1 MSTTQQVLIA
11 AQPAPLHRRF
21 FAYLIDLTI
30 IGAPA
35 GAAGSLMFGPLSDLG
50 ESGRLIGAVLV
61 ALYFCYFDSRLGGGR
76 SLGKQLL
83 GLQVV
88 MLTGGLMSPM
98 SAAARALIVAT
109 PTLLNGISVGDD
121 LAPIAGV
128 LIVGLG
134 LSLGYLAIFNRPSH
148 RSLHDLATA
157 TMVVRL
163 TAELP
168 TARPMRRFRWGA
180 VAIFLALGAV
190 VPLAGLLIIAAVSF
204 VYLAVIFHRLSH
216 RYPHDLATAAT
227 ATTGA
232 AQLPALPPMRRFHWG
247 VVGAFAVFGLVAPA
261 VLSQAVDS
269 WVDLNEAGS
278 IGQRVEMLPGVRSA
292 HVSVRWTREM
302 SQASWDKQVVV
313 VADVRDW
320 PGDKTETANAVAM
333 AIYRGT
339 EKLIADAPVTV
350 RLRRGFTLGI
360 AHETQSERFPL
371 EAKQWRAERGI

>member
-1 MSTTQQVLIA
+1 MADVND
-11 AQPAPLHRRF
+11 PASAGCCATCPLHRRF

-35 GAAGSLMFGPLSDLG
+35 GAAASLMFGPLSDLG
-50 ESGRLIGAVLV
+50 ESARLIGAVLV
-61 ALYFCYFDSRLGGGR
+61 ALYFGYFDSRLGGGL
-76 SLGKQLL
+76 SLGKRLL

-109 PTLLNGISVGDD
+109 PTLLNGVRVGDD

-180 VAIFLALGAV
+180 VAIFLALGAM
-190 VPLAGLLIIAAVSF
+190 AGLLITAAVSSLA
-204 VYLAVIFHRLSH
+204 YLAVIFHRLSH
-216 RYPHDLATAAT
+216 RSPHNLATGAT

-247 VVGAFAVFGLVAPA
+247 VVGAFAAFGLVAPA

-278 IGQRVEMLPGVRSA
+278 ISQRVEMLPGVRSA
-292 HVSVRWTREM
+292 QVSVRWTREM

-313 VADVRDW
+313 VADMRDW
-320 PGDKTETANAVAM
+320 PVDKTETANAVAM

-371 EAKQWRAERGI
+371 DAKQWRAERGI

>member
-1 MSTTQQVLIA
+1 MADVND
-11 AQPAPLHRRF
+11 PASAGCCATCPLHRRF
-21 FAYLIDLTI
+21 FAYLIDLII

-35 GAAGSLMFGPLSDLG
+35 GAAASLMFGPLSDLG

-61 ALYFCYFDSRLGGGR
+61 ALYFGYFDSRLGGGL
-76 SLGKQLL
+76 SLGKRLL

-109 PTLLNGISVGDD
+109 PTLLNGVRVGDD

-180 VAIFLALGAV
+180 VAIFLALGALAPV
-190 VPLAGLLIIAAVSF
+190 AGLLATIALVLDTKPASS
-204 VYLAVIFHRLSH
+204 LS
-216 RYPHDLATAAT
+216 DLASSK
-227 ATTGA
+227 
-232 AQLPALPPMRRFHWG
+232 F
-247 VVGAFAVFGLVAPA
+247 
-261 VLSQAVDS
+261 LS
-269 WVDLNEAGS
+269 L
-278 IGQRVEMLPGVRSA
+278 
-292 HVSVRWTREM
+292 
-302 SQASWDKQVVV
+302 
-313 VADVRDW
+313 
-320 PGDKTETANAVAM
+320 
-333 AIYRGT
+333 
-339 EKLIADAPVTV
+339 
-350 RLRRGFTLGI
+350 
-360 AHETQSERFPL
+360 
-371 EAKQWRAERGI
+371 